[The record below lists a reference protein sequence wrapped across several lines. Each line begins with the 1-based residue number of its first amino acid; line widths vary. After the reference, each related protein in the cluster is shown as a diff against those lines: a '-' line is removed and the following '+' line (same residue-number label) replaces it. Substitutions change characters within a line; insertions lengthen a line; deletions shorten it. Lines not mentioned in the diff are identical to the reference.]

1 MRPLAA
7 RPPAFSAENKLF
19 HIDDMPGTL
28 PPYCC
33 VLQDDIVDGKFDTV
47 TVPFRAPLLYEEE
60 DKDVWVTVDDV
71 KEFLALDCI
80 GAPVILVYI
89 R

>member
-1 MRPLAA
+1 
-7 RPPAFSAENKLF
+7 
-19 HIDDMPGTL
+19 MPGVL

-33 VLQDDIVDGKFDTV
+33 VLQDDIADGNIDTV

-60 DKDVWVTVDDV
+60 DKAVWVTVDDV